1 MGAEQI
7 VKKEKI
13 AIIGAG
19 PGGLAAGMR
28 LSSAG
33 YEVDIY
39 EKNAFIGGRT
49 SRLTLGD
56 YKFDIGPS
64 SITMPHTLT
73 ALFMESNRN
82 LEDYVTLVPV
92 EPMYKLF
99 FNNGQTFSPYHDQL
113 QTIRELNEHFPNNEK
128 NYLRYMNENAKKSL
142 YLAPLMMSS
151 LSSLWDYFK
160 PTMLRA
166 LPSLS
171 LGRNLADETSR
182 FFTDENLRLA
192 FSFQVRNMGMSPS
205 TTPGMYSII
214 PFSEFYY
221 GLYHP
226 IGGHSQLFKAIS
238 DVILEN
244 GGRIHLNAEVEHF
257 SFHNKQIDGFTLKS
271 GEHIQADKYIINT
284 DYAYTMTE
292 LMHDTPPPK
301 NLTKKKFSTS
311 AFMIYLG
318 LNKTFPLEHQ
328 SVIFPENYKQ
338 YEDELIHLKTLPE
351 DFTVYVVNPSVS
363 DTTMAPIGHTA
374 LRIMVLVPNNESQIN
389 WDKERQAFEQKV
401 LSVVKERLH
410 IPDLEEHIVEKKVLT
425 PKEWENDFHLYQG
438 AIHGLVRS
446 IKQTGTGHPVHR
458 LQKKFPNLFVVG
470 TSAHPGTTLPYIIES
485 ANFVAEQIK
494 KTKT

>member
-1 MGAEQI
+1 M
-7 VKKEKI
+7 KKEKI

-64 SITMPHTLT
+64 AITMPHTLT
-73 ALFMESNRN
+73 ALFMEAGRN
-82 LEDYVTLVPV
+82 LEDYVTLIPID
-92 EPMYKLF
+92 PLYKLF
-99 FNNGQTFSPYHDQL
+99 FSNNQTFSPFHNQV
-113 QTIRELNEHFPNNEK
+113 QTIEELNKNFPNNEE
-128 NYLRYMNENAKKSL
+128 NYIHYMNENAKKSL

-151 LSSLWDYFK
+151 LASLWDYFK
-160 PTMLRA
+160 PTMIRA

-182 FFTDENLRLA
+182 FFNDENLRLA

-226 IGGHSQLFKAIS
+226 VGGHSQLFKAIS
-238 DVILEN
+238 DVITEY
-244 GGRIHLNAEVEHF
+244 GGRIHLNAEVDHF
-257 SFHNKQIDGFTLKS
+257 SFQKKQIDGFTLKN

-292 LMHDTPPPK
+292 LMHDVAPPK
-301 NLTKKKFSTS
+301 NLKKKKSSTS

-318 LNKTFPLEHQ
+318 LDKTFPLAHQ

-338 YEDELIHLKTLPE
+338 YENELVHLKTLSE
-351 DFTVYVVNPSVS
+351 DFVVYVVNPSVS

-374 LRIMVLVPNNESQIN
+374 LRIMVLVPNNESHIN
-389 WDKERQAFEQKV
+389 WEKERSAFEQKV
-401 LSVVKERLH
+401 FSVVKKRLN
-410 IPDLEEHIVEKKVLT
+410 IPELEEHIVEKKVLT
-425 PKEWENDFHLYQG
+425 PKEWEKDFHLYQG
-438 AIHGLVRS
+438 AIHGLVRNFS
-446 IKQTGTGHPVHR
+446 QTGLRHPAHR
-458 LQKKFPNLFVVG
+458 LQKRFPNLFVVG

-485 ANFVAEQIK
+485 ANFVTGQIK
-494 KTKT
+494 KTKTR